1 MATLRLPVPEEYLK
15 ESSAELIV
23 SRETKRLWAI
33 QLDLL
38 NKIDQIC
45 RKHGIRYSVDS
56 GTLIGAARHRGYIPW
71 DDDIDVVMLRKDFER
86 FAAVVDVELDGYYFF
101 QTADNSPGYYR
112 PFARLLNTATSAML
126 ASDMVC
132 GKSIW
137 SYRQCVFVD
146 ILIADNVPDDKQES
160 LQHAATLK
168 KLHDRY
174 WRCRWDVAC
183 FTNLRRMQKSSFV
196 LFRAIR
202 GSLWA
207 LMKLIGISVLDRRY
221 NRFLDELLRFK
232 SLETEY
238 VAPFS
243 HRVYEVLRRDDFNN
257 LIDFKF
263 DFITVK
269 GFARYDE
276 ILTSQY
282 GDWHRHV
289 IGPRPKMHYKLE
301 GVSFHD

>member
-1 MATLRLPVPEEYLK
+1 MATLCLPVPEEYLK

-23 SRETKRLWAI
+23 PRETKKLWAV

-45 RKHGIRYSVDS
+45 RKHDIRYSVDS
-56 GTLIGAARHRGYIPW
+56 GTLIGAARHHGYIPW
-71 DDDIDVVMLRKDFER
+71 DDDIDVIMLRKDYER
-86 FAAVVDVELDGYYFF
+86 FAAVVATELDGYYFF
-101 QTADNSPGYYR
+101 QTAENSPGYYR
-112 PFARLLNTATSAML
+112 PFARLLNTATSAVL
-126 ASDMVC
+126 AGDLVC
-132 GKSIW
+132 GKPIW
-137 SYRQCVFVD
+137 PYRQCVFVD
-146 ILIADNVPDDKQES
+146 ILIADNVPDDKEES
-160 LQHAATLK
+160 SRHAAALK
-168 KLHDRY
+168 RLHDAY

-183 FTNLRRMQKSSFV
+183 FANLRRMPKSYSVVFGAV
-196 LFRAIR
+196 R
-202 GSLWA
+202 GALWT
-207 LMKLIGISVLDRRY
+207 LTKLIGIPVLDRRY
-221 NRFLDELLRFK
+221 KRFLNELLRFN
-232 SLETEY
+232 SVETDC

-243 HRVYEVLRRDDFNN
+243 HRVYEVLRREDFNN
-257 LIDFKF
+257 LIDLKF

-289 IGPRPKMHYKLE
+289 IGPRPKVFYKLE